1 MGKALKT
8 IMVPWDFTVASENAI
23 QHAVLLMRGSVDITL
38 VHIVDNSSKVEDK
51 TKELNDIAGEIA
63 TKFNIAAPNVL
74 VKAGNI
80 FKHLTAT
87 APEINAMLIVM
98 GIHDIHNKRVVKV
111 VLGSQIPY
119 VLVKDAPKRQ
129 GYSDLVVPFDEDE
142 KNRIQL
148 NWVINLSKFYN
159 CNIDIIKPFINNNV
173 KNEKMRGQMFFIK
186 KNLDTKGIVYGIRT
200 SKRGTDFK
208 NAIFEFVD
216 EIDADMVMM
225 MASKF
230 KKYVKGVKNITIPVM
245 VINPKLAKIGG
256 FN

>member
-8 IMVPWDFTVASENAI
+8 IMVPWDFTTASENAI
-23 QHAVLLMRGSVDITL
+23 QHAVLLLRGNVDITL
-38 VHIVDNSSKVEDK
+38 VHIVDHASKIEGK
-51 TKELNDIAGEIA
+51 TKELDDVANEIA
-63 TKFNIAAPNVL
+63 AKFNIEKPNVL

-80 FKHLTAT
+80 FKHLTST
-87 APEINAMLIVM
+87 AAELNALLIVM

-119 VLVKDAPKRQ
+119 VLVKEAPKRK
-129 GYSDLVVPFDEDE
+129 GYGDLVVPFDEDE

-148 NWVINLSKFYN
+148 NWVINLAKYYN

-173 KNEKMRGQMFFIK
+173 KNEKMRNQMFFIK
-186 KNLDTKGIVYGIRT
+186 KNLDAKGIIYGIRT
-200 SKRGTDFK
+200 SKRGIDFK

-216 EIDADMVMM
+216 EIDADMAMM

-230 KKYVKGVKNITIPVM
+230 KKYIKGVKNITIPVM